1 MYYSDEL
8 VAQVRQSSDIVDV
21 VGSYISL
28 TKKGANYVGIC
39 PFHND
44 HSPSFSVSR
53 SKQIYKCFACGEAG
67 NVITFVMKYENIT
80 FVEAVKLL
88 ADRSGIKLPEVSVSA
103 EEKRKSDKKLRLLE
117 VNKEAATFFYRCL
130 RSPHGER
137 GMKYFKDRGL
147 SDDTIN
153 KFGLGFAGV
162 NGREVVDVLRKKGF
176 SDEEIRDSGIAS
188 VSEKNGLSSPFWNR
202 VMYPIMDA
210 NHRVI
215 GFGGRVLGDAKPKY
229 LNSPETDIFD
239 KRRNLYG
246 FVFARNSRAGNF
258 ILCEGYMDVIAMHQA
273 GFSQAVASLGT
284 AFTQEQANLLSRYTK
299 KVFLAY
305 DSDGPGV
312 KAALRAID
320 ILKSA
325 DISGRVID
333 MRPAKDPDEFIKAY
347 GSEAFQKRIDE
358 AENSF
363 YFLIRTIEGDYNQSD
378 PEQRTLFYKA
388 IAVKLCENFPEPLER
403 ENYLQAICERY
414 GINTDNMRNLVT
426 EFASAKLATPVY
438 QKPKQAVPN
447 KALQEDSGKVAESM
461 LLTWLT
467 DEPAMLP
474 KIKKYIGIEDFT
486 DEIYRKVAERVF
498 SDIENDCL
506 DPPAVIDS
514 FEEEEKNLVANIFQA
529 KMPEITSEEERKR
542 AFSDIIIR
550 VKENS
555 YNFFSENI
563 GNDMSKMM
571 DSIKRK
577 KELESLKQKGV
588 SLV

>member
-188 VSEKNGLSSPFWNR
+188 DATWYRSP
-202 VMYPIMDA
+202 V
-210 NHRVI
+210 
-215 GFGGRVLGDAKPKY
+215 
-229 LNSPETDIFD
+229 
-239 KRRNLYG
+239 
-246 FVFARNSRAGNF
+246 
-258 ILCEGYMDVIAMHQA
+258 
-273 GFSQAVASLGT
+273 
-284 AFTQEQANLLSRYTK
+284 
-299 KVFLAY
+299 
-305 DSDGPGV
+305 
-312 KAALRAID
+312 
-320 ILKSA
+320 
-325 DISGRVID
+325 
-333 MRPAKDPDEFIKAY
+333 
-347 GSEAFQKRIDE
+347 
-358 AENSF
+358 
-363 YFLIRTIEGDYNQSD
+363 
-378 PEQRTLFYKA
+378 
-388 IAVKLCENFPEPLER
+388 
-403 ENYLQAICERY
+403 
-414 GINTDNMRNLVT
+414 
-426 EFASAKLATPVY
+426 LAT
-438 QKPKQAVPN
+438 
-447 KALQEDSGKVAESM
+447 
-461 LLTWLT
+461 LLNT
-467 DEPAMLP
+467 
-474 KIKKYIGIEDFT
+474 
-486 DEIYRKVAERVF
+486 
-498 SDIENDCL
+498 
-506 DPPAVIDS
+506 
-514 FEEEEKNLVANIFQA
+514 
-529 KMPEITSEEERKR
+529 
-542 AFSDIIIR
+542 
-550 VKENS
+550 
-555 YNFFSENI
+555 
-563 GNDMSKMM
+563 
-571 DSIKRK
+571 
-577 KELESLKQKGV
+577 
-588 SLV
+588 